1 MIVNEEL
8 YKRMILQLA
17 EYNNCYSDDI
27 EKIFGISW
35 TELHDLRREIEATGL
50 EYSMLGEEE

>member
-8 YKRMILQLA
+8 YKRMILHIA
-17 EYNNCYSDDI
+17 ENNNCYSDDI
-27 EKIFGISW
+27 EKIYGISW
-35 TELHDLRREIEATGL
+35 NELHDLRREIEATGL